1 MSVIKLITTAFIQAA
16 MMVGGQLLLK
26 LGMVKIQ
33 NFVWTWD
40 CLFHQIFLN
49 WGLIIG
55 VILLVVTNLLWLY
68 MLKVY
73 PFSIIYPLTSIGF
86 VLGML
91 GGMWLFGEQ
100 VIWTQWIGVVLI
112 MAGCWFI
119 VK

>member
-1 MSVIKLITTAFIQAA
+1 MQLIRLILTAFIQAA

-26 LGMVKIQ
+26 LGMQQIN
-33 NFVWTWD
+33 NFEWTWQ
-40 CLFHQIFLN
+40 CMLHQVILN
-49 WGLIIG
+49 WGLIVG

-91 GGMWLFGEQ
+91 GGMLLFGET
-100 VIWTQWIGVVLI
+100 VVWSQWIGVMLI
-112 MAGCWFI
+112 MGGCWFI
-119 VK
+119 VR

>member
-1 MSVIKLITTAFIQAA
+1 MHVLKLILTAFIQAA

-26 LGMVKIQ
+26 LGMVKIHD
-33 NFVWTWD
+33 FAWTWS
-40 CLFHQIFLN
+40 CISQQILLN

-68 MLKVY
+68 MLKIY

-91 GGMWLFGEQ
+91 GGMMLFGEQ
-100 VIWTQWIGVVLI
+100 VVWTQWIGVLMI
-112 MAGCWFI
+112 MGGCWFI
-119 VK
+119 VR